1 MKKHSWVSPSEV
13 GQFAYCAKAWEMKRK
28 GLQTN
33 SGGSA
38 HLARGTQQHRFH
50 EFKRRLAGVIFGF
63 GAMLVVAAA
72 VLYLFSKV

>member
-1 MKKHSWVSPSEV
+1 MKKPSWVSPSEV

-28 GLQTN
+28 GLQTD
-33 SGGSA
+33 SGRSA

-50 EFKRRLAGVIFGF
+50 EIQWRIAGVIFGF
-63 GAMLVVAAA
+63 GALLVVAAA